1 MRDIVVAFVR
11 RPHGLDGELLV
22 HPETDDPAETFR
34 PGRTFRVG
42 DPPEGM
48 AAVLTLESAG
58 PQSRGWRLQ
67 FREIGH
73 LEGAERYAGCSLA
86 LSEEELVELAD
97 NEFFLHDLIGLE
109 VREIDGG
116 SIGHVEWVIDRPGQ
130 PVLVVAEDENEGVG
144 SERMIPFSPAI
155 VSEVDLEAGVIRIDP
170 PPGLLDV

>member
-1 MRDIVVAFVR
+1 MRDIVVGFVR

-34 PGRTFRVG
+34 PGRMFRVG

-48 AAVLTLESAG
+48 PAVLTLESAG
-58 PQSRGWRLQ
+58 PQSRGWRLK
-67 FREIGH
+67 FREIGDV
-73 LEGAERYAGCSLA
+73 EGAESYAGCSLE
-86 LSEEELVELAD
+86 LSEEELVKLSQ

-109 VREIDGG
+109 VRQTGG
-116 SIGHVEWVIDRPGQ
+116 ASIGHVEWVIDRPGQ
-130 PVLVVAEDENEGVG
+130 PVLVVAKDDNKGVG

-155 VSEVDLEAGVIRIDP
+155 VSEVDLEARVIRIDP

>member
-1 MRDIVVAFVR
+1 MRDIVVGFVR

-34 PGRTFRVG
+34 PGRMFRVG

-48 AAVLTLESAG
+48 PAVLTLESAG
-58 PQSRGWRLQ
+58 PQSRGWRLK
-67 FREIGH
+67 FREIGDV
-73 LEGAERYAGCSLA
+73 EGAESYAGCSLE
-86 LSEEELVELAD
+86 LSEEELVKLSQ

-109 VREIDGG
+109 VREIGG
-116 SIGHVEWVIDRPGQ
+116 RSIGHVVWVMDRPGQ
-130 PVLVVAEDENEGVG
+130 PVLVVAEGENEGVV

-155 VSEVDLEAGVIRIDP
+155 VSEVDLEARMIRIDP